1 MGKDFWLMWGL
12 FLLFI
17 IFAAGTTAWGGYA
30 DFALFWLISGVVGTI
45 VLFLYFRRDASRA
58 GK

>member
-1 MGKDFWLMWGL
+1 
-12 FLLFI
+12 LLFI